1 MGVYEDDR
9 IYVPRRGRYALI
21 QAAHA
26 AAHQGL
32 GSTRGLLEKS
42 FFWPC
47 MARDARR
54 YVDACRAARTVKP
67 HSGQSARPDLFPAEP
82 PSPAVS
88 RDPVTRTIRTVPD
101 WDGPR
106 GAEKVHVELRQVPT
120 PEKPDPL
127 AGVREAV
134 HQASGPS
141 SFVRTVKSVPDWDGP
156 RGAEKV
162 QVELTRPDTPGAGHG
177 LNPASENK
185 TPVTP
190 REDLPTGEDPD
201 SPSYSHSGLE
211 QHPD

>member
-9 IYVPRRGRYALI
+9 IYVPCRGRYALI
-21 QAAHA
+21 QAAHT

-54 YVDACRAARTVKP
+54 YVDACRAARVAKHP
-67 HSGQSARPDLFPAEP
+67 SGPCARPDLFPADP

-106 GAEKVHVELRQVPT
+106 GAEKIQVELRQVPT

-134 HQASGPS
+134 HQATGPS
-141 SFVRTVKSVPDWDGP
+141 RACRTGTAL
-156 RGAEKV
+156 AERRRSKW
-162 QVELTRPDTPGAGHG
+162 
-177 LNPASENK
+177 N
-185 TPVTP
+185 
-190 REDLPTGEDPD
+190 
-201 SPSYSHSGLE
+201 
-211 QHPD
+211 